1 MDREVLLSEI
11 NRLLKVNGDT
21 VRAIDV
27 IDSVPHD
34 TLVKTIAYVLTVLS
48 SNNN

>member
-1 MDREVLLSEI
+1 MDKEILLSEI
-11 NRLLKVNGDT
+11 NRLLKVNGDI

-34 TLVKTIAYVLTVLS
+34 TLVKTMTYVLMVLS
-48 SNNN
+48 SNND